1 MTFEL
6 KTSRGPYNLL
16 LTKEPQTLP
25 DATLLTLSLEHRDG
39 IEKVALQCRVDR
51 TLAAS
56 PDSKELLTKL
66 AHWIERDFEMT
77 REYALK
83 SIRSERKLLELV
95 FDESKRGP
103 F

>member
-6 KTSRGPYNLL
+6 KTSRGPYNLML
-16 LTKEPQTLP
+16 AKEPQTLP
-25 DATLLTLSLEHRDG
+25 DATLLTLNLERRDG
-39 IEKVALQCRVDR
+39 VEKVALRCRVDR

-56 PDSKELLTKL
+56 PDPEELLGKL

-83 SIRSERKLLELV
+83 SIRGESKLLELV
-95 FDESKRGP
+95 FNESNRGP

>member
-6 KTSRGPYNLL
+6 KTARGPYLL
-16 LTKEPQTLP
+16 RLAKEPEVSP
-25 DATLLTLSLEHRDG
+25 DATLLTLSLERRDG
-39 IEKVALQCRVDR
+39 IETIALQCRIDTALTSSNVDEI
-51 TLAAS
+51 L
-56 PDSKELLTKL
+56 PKL

-83 SIRSERKLLELV
+83 SIRSERKLLQLT
-95 FDESKRGP
+95 FDTSNRGP

>member
-1 MTFEL
+1 VTFDL
-6 KTSRGPYNLL
+6 KTARGPYQLGL
-16 LTKEPQTLP
+16 AKDPESIP
-25 DATLLTLSLEHRDG
+25 DATLLTLSLERCDG
-39 IEKVALQCRVDR
+39 VEKFALRCRIDTTLVADGNPDEI
-51 TLAAS
+51 LA
-56 PDSKELLTKL
+56 KL

-95 FDESKRGP
+95 FNQSHRGP